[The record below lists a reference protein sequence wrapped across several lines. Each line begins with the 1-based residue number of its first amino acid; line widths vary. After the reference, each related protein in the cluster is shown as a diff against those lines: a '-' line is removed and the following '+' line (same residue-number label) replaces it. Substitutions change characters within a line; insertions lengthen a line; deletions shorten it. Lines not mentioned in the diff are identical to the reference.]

1 MFFIL
6 VRILTRLFGA
16 TYLRQEVD
24 ALKAVSGCPK
34 REFDCFIIHN
44 LRVDSSVQSNVEH
57 HNKPNAIEGYSFF
70 IYGVVNKLNTSTLY
84 IGKIQV
90 HGNQVK
96 DQTKYNATLVCKN

>member
-70 IYGVVNKLNTSTLY
+70 IYVLLIN
-84 IGKIQV
+84 
-90 HGNQVK
+90 
-96 DQTKYNATLVCKN
+96 